1 MTAARAPHILIYTA
15 PNCPDCR
22 ALKTWL
28 SRKHFAFDERDLSDP
43 AIADEAKVQTGVRV
57 APITIVDGEVL
68 YGTFESQKPAL
79 MAALH
84 LPTDV

>member
-22 ALKTWL
+22 ALKSWL
-28 SRKHFAFDERDLSDP
+28 SRNDFAFDERDLSDP
-43 AIADEAKVQTGVRV
+43 EIADDAKARTGVRV
-57 APITIVDGEVL
+57 APITIVNGEVL

-79 MAALH
+79 ISALH
-84 LPTDV
+84 LLKDV